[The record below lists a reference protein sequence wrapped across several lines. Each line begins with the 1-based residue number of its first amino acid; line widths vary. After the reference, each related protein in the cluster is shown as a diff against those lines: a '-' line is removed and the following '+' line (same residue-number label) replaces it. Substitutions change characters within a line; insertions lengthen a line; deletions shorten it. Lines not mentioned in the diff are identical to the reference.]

1 MGVVQNEVPVRVH
14 EIAGPE
20 KERSKTGPAIFLKI
34 FSRAWK

>member
-20 KERSKTGPAIFLKI
+20 KERSETGPAILLKI
-34 FSRAWK
+34 LFRAWQ